1 MLTAPLLTQDNLSSD
16 VRTGAGTDVS
26 LTNVELPGLGVP
38 IRYDATT
45 GTGAAIRVSGLCANE
60 AYVFAIGAFDAAGQP
75 LGPIGPTGPEID
87 ALVPLPLPLCF
98 ALVAREAVALG
109 AERTATAAALVVY
122 EHIVDVDASGG
133 HALRAARVARASL
146 AEVYAFVD
154 CARILADCSEN
165 GGLSFAYAP
174 GILEPR
180 DATGTGDTN
189 SGTARTA
196 TTAASGALT
205 APIQA
210 MQYTKVEILLR
221 TVEVSA
227 LTVGQDPETLID
239 CIIRCYC
246 AAVPLLKL
254 RAGHPRCL
262 VFRALVTL
270 HQALWLVPLGSWDE
284 TVREMFSCVVTCV
297 ASS

>member
-1 MLTAPLLTQDNLSSD
+1 MSTLLTLMRQ
-16 VRTGAGTDVS
+16 R
-26 LTNVELPGLGVP
+26 
-38 IRYDATT
+38 
-45 GTGAAIRVSGLCANE
+45 
-60 AYVFAIGAFDAAGQP
+60 
-75 LGPIGPTGPEID
+75 
-87 ALVPLPLPLCF
+87 
-98 ALVAREAVALG
+98 
-109 AERTATAAALVVY
+109 
-122 EHIVDVDASGG
+122 
-133 HALRAARVARASL
+133 HALRRQGHSRDHWPKSMRSWTAHV
-146 AEVYAFVD
+146 F
-154 CARILADCSEN
+154 LADCSEN

-284 TVREMFSCVVTCV
+284 TVREMFS
-297 ASS
+297 ASSPALQAVRGASGPLINAFRIHADLVSGHACRRRVC

>member
-1 MLTAPLLTQDNLSSD
+1 M
-16 VRTGAGTDVS
+16 S

-38 IRYDATT
+38 IRYGATT

-60 AYVFAIGAFDAAGQP
+60 AYVFAIGAFDAAGRP

-133 HALRAARVARASL
+133 HALRAARVTRASL